1 MNIFN
6 SKRKKFEALAL
17 PFGAD
22 LFRLALWRLGNKQ
35 DAEDVVQ
42 DAYLRAYRSFH
53 TFQSGTN
60 AKAWLV
66 KILLNAVTDAL
77 KKRVRQPNT
86 VDIDDELVELETAQL
101 AEAKEQ
107 DPAVQ
112 LSQHEID
119 PDLMY
124 ALRRLPTALLHP
136 LLLRELEDMTYEDI
150 ATTLGVPI
158 GTVMSRLFRAR
169 KLVRERLS
177 KPASAKIVNEVPEN
191 EM

>member
-119 PDLMY
+119 PDLMD

>member
-42 DAYLRAYRSFH
+42 DTYLRAYRSFH

-86 VDIDDELVELETAQL
+86 VDIDDALVELETAQL

-112 LSQHEID
+112 FSQHEID
-119 PDLMY
+119 PDLMD

-177 KPASAKIVNEVPEN
+177 KPASAKMKNEVPEN